1 MLTVERKPA
10 TRRKAVPQSLVYETL
25 DGQPLYYRG
34 YRDVLAG
41 RKTPEEIMGTSGLQS
56 FIIQYLLEIL
66 FTKVGRKRYHFL
78 TNEIGE
84 HLGHK
89 NNTSGDLRIYER
101 ASLPPEK
108 INEHYLD
115 VPPKIAV
122 EVDIKVDLS
131 DEKNADY
138 LFRKTQKLLD
148 WGTEKVIWIFTS
160 TRKVTVA
167 ERGKDWITMDW
178 HRDIELLDGQLF
190 NVGAYLD
197 AEGVNV
203 QPNAA

>member
-10 TRRKAVPQSLVYETL
+10 SRRKAVPQSLVYETL

-56 FIIQYLLEIL
+56 FILDYLLHVCHTAL
-66 FTKVGRKRYHFL
+66 NWKRYVFL
-78 TNEIGE
+78 TNEVGE

-178 HRDIELLDGQLF
+178 HRDVELLDGQFF